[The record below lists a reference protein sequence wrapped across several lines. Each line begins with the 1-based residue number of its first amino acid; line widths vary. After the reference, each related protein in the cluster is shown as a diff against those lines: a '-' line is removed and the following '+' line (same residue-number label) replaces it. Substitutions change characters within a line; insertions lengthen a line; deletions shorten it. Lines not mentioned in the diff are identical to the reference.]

1 MYYLKSFMSNDC
13 HVIGRM
19 VSADKSPSTF
29 SGLHMLSM
37 NNNSDQ
43 RCIPKRLEHS
53 YSVLFFFYFG
63 GKNTLLIL
71 ILWGVF
77 NLILVF

>member
-13 HVIGRM
+13 HVIGRL

-37 NNNSDQ
+37 NNNSDE
-43 RCIPKRLEHS
+43 RCIPKRLERS
-53 YSVLFFFYFG
+53 YSVLFLIYIYIWQKYTFG
-63 GKNTLLIL
+63 PYIM
-71 ILWGVF
+71 GVF
-77 NLILVF
+77 ST